1 AKLEEFPGQVK
12 DSHLFIDLKKELA
25 SLMLFDSTPSLLA
38 VDSSSKV
45 VGQLDSIRLNGDAE
59 LNELLPKLT
68 R

>member
-1 AKLEEFPGQVK
+1 
-12 DSHLFIDLKKELA
+12 
-25 SLMLFDSTPSLLA
+25 MLFDSTPSLLA

-45 VGQLDSIRLNGDAE
+45 VGQLDSTRLNGDAE